1 MTGEDLL
8 APTMSEIETLRQQL
22 LQAQRLSSVGA
33 LASSVAHEFNNILTT
48 IINYAKLGMRGNME
62 PAQKQAFERILKG
75 GQRAAAIVGSML
87 GFARNQSTRREPADI
102 IQLVEEVLLLTDK
115 DLSKHRIQI
124 DKRFHGRPVAPVVA
138 GQIEQILLNLIINSR
153 QAMPHGGR
161 LRIDV
166 RENAASGMVEIRIAD
181 SGVGIPPDQLRRIF
195 EPFYTTKAPDEN
207 GRGGTGLGLSVCRQI
222 IDQHHGRIRV
232 ESVVGKG
239 STFTIKLPLQ
249 ELDADETTPL
259 AA

>member
-1 MTGEDLL
+1 MTSEELL
-8 APTMSEIETLRQQL
+8 PPIVNETESLRQQL

-48 IINYAKLGMRGNME
+48 IINYAKLGMRGKIE
-62 PAQKQAFERILKG
+62 PAQKQAFEKILKG
-75 GQRAAAIVGSML
+75 GQRAAAIVSSML
-87 GFARNQSTRREPADI
+87 GFARNQSTRREPADVV
-102 IQLVEEVLLLTDK
+102 QLMEEVLLLTDK

-124 DKRFHGRPVAPVVA
+124 DKRIHGRPVIPVVA
-138 GQIEQILLNLIINSR
+138 GQIEQILLNLIINAR
-153 QAMPHGGR
+153 QAMPNGGR
-161 LRIDV
+161 LRIDI
-166 RENAASGMVEIRIAD
+166 RENHQSGMAEIRIAD
-181 SGVGIPPDQLRRIF
+181 SGVGIPPEQLRLIF

-222 IDQHHGRIRV
+222 IEQHHGRIRV

-239 STFTIKLPLQ
+239 STFTVKLPLQ
-249 ELDADETTPL
+249 WPSVDEQI